1 MTKTNLEIEEE
12 FAKFCMEDTYGL
24 DTLSS
29 SGHKAISKW
38 WIKKIKTLLQQRMD
52 EIEGEV
58 DRLSGSKPSDF
69 NGLCCMQSS
78 PKGMWLHRYEV
89 LNIIKSVDKK

>member
-12 FAKFCMEDTYGL
+12 LRK
-24 DTLSS
+24 
-29 SGHKAISKW
+29 KW
-38 WIKKIKTLLQQRMD
+38 FETAPKGMPNDYMHTVADFWILQINKLLQQRMD